1 MSMSNIM
8 SDVCYDS
15 ADYIEVVAGYR
26 PCEDVTLEEC
36 GRILEEREVCLWNYP
51 LTEIDHIIE
60 NDINVILV
68 RFPEDDGNGYDYR
81 FCEIPKEG

>member
-15 ADYIEVVAGYR
+15 ADYIEEVTGYR
-26 PCEDVTLEEC
+26 PYEDVTLEEC
-36 GRILEEREVCLWNYP
+36 EKILKEREVCLWNYP

-60 NDINVILV
+60 NNINVILV
-68 RFPEDDGNGYDYR
+68 RFPENYGGYDYR
-81 FCEIPKEG
+81 FCEVSKEV